1 MKKLTMSVAALSL
14 AVMSY
19 GQCDQVCLDSINNV
33 NYNNNV
39 KTFQEIENRIDDI
52 ISAIRMDIFYG
63 RITQDNGMYY
73 VNEVMKLKSINE
85 DLVADLFTHR
95 INNTN

>member
-39 KTFQEIENRIDDI
+39 KTFH
-52 ISAIRMDIFYG
+52 
-63 RITQDNGMYY
+63 
-73 VNEVMKLKSINE
+73 
-85 DLVADLFTHR
+85 DL
-95 INNTN
+95 